1 MIGTTPIP
9 ADVLAVLEA
18 AEPDGDLI
26 RLTGDPLDRQ
36 LYVKVDRVLTRAGG
50 KWDRKRGGHAFGMLG
65 VPAAFVLDRLLLDG
79 TVTDARRTAG
89 FFPTPPAVV
98 ARLLDLAEPLGGTT
112 LLEPSAGDGAIAHA
126 AVSRGAV
133 VEAVELDLARA
144 DTIRG
149 AGLVR
154 HVTAADFLTVRELD
168 TGMFDRVVMNPPFA
182 GQADIAHVRHALAFL
197 RPGGL
202 LVSVMSAG
210 TLFRTNKA
218 ASDFRDLIIA
228 MGGRMEP
235 LPAKSFTSAGT
246 GTGTLVAVVPVG
258 PLTIPEREVPD
269 A

>member
-1 MIGTTPIP
+1 MNGTTPIP
-9 ADVLAVLEA
+9 PDVLAVLA
-18 AEPDGDLI
+18 DAEPDGDLI
-26 RLTGDPLDRQ
+26 RLDPLDPK

-50 KWDRKRGGHAFGMLG
+50 KWDRKRGGHVFGMLG

-79 TVTDARRTAG
+79 TVTDARRAAG
-89 FFPTPPAVV
+89 FFPTPDPVIAQ
-98 ARLLDLAEPLGGTT
+98 LLDLAEPLAGLS
-112 LLEPSAGDGAIAHA
+112 LLEPSAGTGAIAHA

-133 VEAVELDLARA
+133 VDAVELDHARA
-144 DTIRG
+144 ITIAE

-154 HVTAADFLTVRELD
+154 HVRCADFLTVTEFD

-182 GQADIAHVRHALAFL
+182 GQSDIAHVRHALAFV

-228 MGGRMEP
+228 MGGRMQP

-246 GTGTLVAVVPVG
+246 GIDTLIAVVPVG
-258 PLTIPEREVPD
+258 PLTIPEGGIPHAD